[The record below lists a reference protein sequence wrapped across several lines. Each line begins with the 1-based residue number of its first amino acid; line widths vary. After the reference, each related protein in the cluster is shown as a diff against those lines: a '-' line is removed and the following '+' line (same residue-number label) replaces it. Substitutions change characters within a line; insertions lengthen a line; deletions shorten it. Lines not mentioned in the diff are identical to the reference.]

1 MFENKRSDF
10 NRQDRNNN
18 FGKKQFLTI
27 NKELRNQELL
37 YQKENDLKP
46 SQNSNSRFA
55 SRALNTQDIPGAQ
68 PRNLKYKDRGK
79 KKTDFYPL
87 NNPDFEFLNK
97 YYNNAS
103 VGNRNT
109 QISMEN
115 NYLGIRKQP
124 TLTKDYKG
132 RL

>member
-1 MFENKRSDF
+1 MKKSGERFV
-10 NRQDRNNN
+10 NR
-18 FGKKQFLTI
+18 GLSTK
-27 NKELRNQELL
+27 
-37 YQKENDLKP
+37 
-46 SQNSNSRFA
+46 
-55 SRALNTQDIPGAQ
+55 DIPGAY

-87 NNPDFEFLNK
+87 NNPDFSFLNQ

-115 NYLGIRKQP
+115 NYLGIKKTP
-124 TLTKDYKG
+124 MLTKDLNG
-132 RL
+132 RF